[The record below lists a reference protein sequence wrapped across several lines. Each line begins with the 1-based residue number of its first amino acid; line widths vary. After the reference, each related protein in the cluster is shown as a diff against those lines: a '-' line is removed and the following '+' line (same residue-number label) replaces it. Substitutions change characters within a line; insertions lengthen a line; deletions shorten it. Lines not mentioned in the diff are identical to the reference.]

1 VTRSR
6 LNFHVFVLEALN
18 ALSTAFYFNYLFF
31 FLKSEYQFTN
41 LQNLLVCAL
50 NGAIFIPCAL
60 LGGKYGQKHGY
71 VNAFALGSVI
81 MVAAL
86 AVSMFVSGI
95 PELMIAMCVWT
106 FGMCFT
112 WPNLEALACDHVDPA
127 KLPGIIGI
135 YNVVWAGGGAIAYF
149 SGGALAEALG
159 WRSIFW
165 LPAVINGVQIIIAL
179 YLHPHWK
186 KISTAPVR
194 VTGDLHE
201 SHPRGPLFL
210 KLAWIANPFA
220 YIAINAVVPVF
231 PTVAAKFQLTPK
243 FAGFFCSV
251 WFFSRMFTFALLSLW
266 PGWHYRFRYLIL
278 AYIGMVLCFVGVL
291 LIQNLWAVV
300 AVQVLFGWCLGLIYY
315 SSLYYS
321 MHVGDTKGEHGGA
334 HEAAIGAGI
343 FSGPAI
349 GATSLALFPDQPQS
363 GVFGVALVLF
373 IGFVTLL
380 IVRRKRIKRPGKPR
394 ASAIAAA
401 S

>member
-1 VTRSR
+1 MTRSR
-6 LNFHVFVLEALN
+6 LNLYVYLLEGLN

-31 FLKSEYQFTN
+31 FLKSEYAFTN

-50 NGAIFIPCAL
+50 NGAVFIPCAL

-71 VNAFALGSVI
+71 VNAFSLGTAIMIVALSI
-81 MVAAL
+81 SAFL
-86 AVSMFVSGI
+86 SGI
-95 PELMIAMCVWT
+95 PALMVAMCVWT

-135 YNVVWAGGGAIAYF
+135 YNVVWAGGGALAYF
-149 SGGALAEALG
+149 FGGGLAESLG

-165 LPAVINGVQIIIAL
+165 LPAIINVVQLAVAL
-179 YLHPHWK
+179 YLNPHWK
-186 KISTAPVR
+186 QICARPVK
-194 VTGDLHE
+194 VTGDIHE

-210 KLAWIANPFA
+210 KMAWIANPFA
-220 YIAINAVVPVF
+220 YIAINTVVPIF
-231 PTVAAKFQLTPK
+231 PTVAANFQLSPK
-243 FAGFFCSV
+243 FAGYFCSV
-251 WFFSRMFTFALLSLW
+251 WFFSRMFTFAILAIW

-278 AYIGMVLCFVGVL
+278 AYIGMVLCFAGVL
-291 LIQNLWAVV
+291 LLDNLWAVI
-300 AVQVLFGWCLGLIYY
+300 AVQVAFGWCLGLIYY

-343 FSGPAI
+343 FGGPAI
-349 GATSLALFPDQPQS
+349 GATSIALFPQQPHS
-363 GVFGVALVLF
+363 SVIGVAVILAA
-373 IGFVTLL
+373 GFVTLL
-380 IVRRKRIKRPGKPR
+380 LIRKKSQ
-394 ASAIAAA
+394 ASALLYR